1 MYLYKSIWPEVFCK
15 KAAPKI
21 FTKGST
27 CYEVSFKWYFK
38 PAVNFYIFTISYIRV
53 EGFSLTDLLEILNMN
68 EFLKMKF
75 LTTDVI
81 QWWQHL
87 KALEKSRKRKEGEG
101 GGR

>member
-1 MYLYKSIWPEVFCK
+1 MKSVSSDISNQQW
-15 KAAPKI
+15 I
-21 FTKGST
+21 FTFSL
-27 CYEVSFKWYFK
+27 S
-38 PAVNFYIFTISYIRV
+38 VNIRV

>member
-1 MYLYKSIWPEVFCK
+1 MKSVSSDISNQQW
-15 KAAPKI
+15 I
-21 FTKGST
+21 FTFSP
-27 CYEVSFKWYFK
+27 S
-38 PAVNFYIFTISYIRV
+38 VNIRL